1 MYFLKNIYNTKERDE
16 SLETNS
22 RFILIFKFYNML
34 DIKKIEAAI
43 NQIAAEKKIPKENLI
58 DIIESAIKTAYKK
71 DYGSKD
77 ENVIVKLDLEGGN
90 IEITVEKTIVKEV
103 TNPALEISFEELW
116 DDAEGFSEGDI
127 IEIDVSEDVVNG
139 ELGDSFGRIASQA
152 ARQVIIQKI
161 GDTEKQKIYE
171 LFKDK
176 VWEVISMKVVMV
188 ESGKVIFDYN
198 GNQVILPKSE
208 QVSRF
213 YIYVSEAFID
223 EKTGPRVILSRKNKD
238 IVPALIW
245 LYVPEVADGSI
256 AIDNIV
262 RYPGIKT
269 KILVSTTYEEI
280 DAAGSLIGPKWI
292 RVKSVMEELSGEKI
306 DIIVDNGNVKEI
318 ITKALTPAT
327 AVKVDINEEEAL
339 AKVYILPSERAK
351 AIGKN
356 GVNINLASNLTGYTI
371 SLIEI
376 EETPQ

>member
-1 MYFLKNIYNTKERDE
+1 
-16 SLETNS
+16 
-22 RFILIFKFYNML
+22 ML

-43 NQIAAEKKIPKENLI
+43 QQIAAEKKIPKETLI

-77 ENVIVKLDLEGGN
+77 ENVIVKLDLEAGS

-103 TNPALEISFEELW
+103 TNPAVEISFEELG
-116 DDAEGFSEGDI
+116 DDADGFVEGDI
-127 IEIDVSEDVVNG
+127 IEIDVTDEVLEGSI
-139 ELGDSFGRIASQA
+139 GDSFWRIASQA

-161 GDTEKQKIYE
+161 GDSEKQKIYE

-176 VWEVISMKVVMV
+176 VGEVISMKVVMT

-198 GNQVILPKSE
+198 GNQVVLPKSE
-208 QVSRF
+208 QVSRDNYVPDARL
-213 YIYVSEAFID
+213 YIYVAEAFID

-238 IVPALIW
+238 IVPALIA

-256 AIDNIV
+256 SIDNIV
-262 RYPGIKT
+262 RYPGVKT
-269 KILVSTTYEEI
+269 KILVSTNYEEI
-280 DAAGSLIGPKWI
+280 DAAGSLIGPKGI

-318 ITKALTPAT
+318 ISKSLTPAS
-327 AVKVDINEEEAL
+327 VLKVEVNEEDTT

-356 GVNINLASNLTGYTI
+356 GVNINLASNLTGYNI
-371 SLIEI
+371 SLVEV
-376 EETPQ
+376 EEK